1 MTLQFASF
9 VYSTHHGDLRS
20 RTQRPMAT
28 PNAAAYQP
36 LSPSLYPLAV
46 NCFYFAEG

>member
-1 MTLQFASF
+1 MTLQVASF
-9 VYSTHHGDLRS
+9 VYSTLHGDLRS

-28 PNAAAYQP
+28 PNATAYQP